1 MEELEALYADYMAQ
15 GYSINQAYRKMRVA
29 GFDTNEHREYMKGL
43 YDSGGSKKKSQDTS
57 LSEPISEEVS
67 MASTSNQV
75 SQEKQPGG
83 DSDSVQLGDFDSFLE
98 DYFPTNFNIKDFEV
112 EGGTSIPEFLL
123 PNQGGSVKLN
133 PQSVLNGNDDTEFD
147 RLVTG
152 LQFQTFQDWA
162 RSTSRPVQGYIDS
175 VLKKSKGE
183 LDPDETLI
191 MNQLGR
197 VAAFPYY
204 NQVLDQLALAYTI
217 DAETRGIME
226 RDNITLE
233 EALENND
240 EFIENALKGMAKRGK
255 GTYEGRRDRRIRREV
270 ERVQNMI
277 DQKRDE
283 LEADYINNFFGKAFI
298 DSLPSQFN
306 EKDEDGNLTS
316 ASKTKL
322 SYLEKTLKRRTGL
335 SLDLSGDNRVGNNPF
350 IRVRPMPMGHLSFDG
365 DLVTRSNMA
374 FENMWNS
381 MAYVGSKI
389 FPEILTGNFKDNY
402 YNPATGEFVNIGES
416 MVMDVE
422 MNLRKSESEM
432 AELSEKMNEYRLGIS
447 ASVANADWSNVIEQS
462 FLMTADGVPFMI
474 PMIAAPWLGVGG
486 TAAFSAALGVG
497 QEAVAIRNDPS
508 FDSFKK
514 DGREYSYGEAA
525 EEVGSYNLEDIKAAG
540 YEVETDYWSRT
551 GYLSAVGIGDFGVAY
566 AGGRALMGAYQK
578 GQIKELQNWFRGYMH
593 GMGYAVSEGAF
604 AQAFSVFERSVARGI
619 STDTQVD
626 FEQTAADAVD
636 AIIGGSPLSVLMHT
650 SGSAY
655 RGISGVRNAP
665 EVIPFNAEEI
675 SSLKKGVREYQI
687 KISRSNDPTAIRE
700 ANQFIYNSRQKIK
713 SLQWQS
719 EAYLQYMHKNSPEQF
734 EGLMNL
740 KIELDRL
747 KMSYDRTN
755 DPNLKIQYKE
765 RGAQIVE
772 DMRSIYDENKSGYE
786 KYIGITGR
794 GVREREEKRLEEGRT
809 IEQDRVEASPIV
821 QEMPVPAS
829 PVPEFEPQVVL
840 SKDAKRNDRQAWMRR
855 AGSRARKFFDKAVR
869 SNGGIK
875 DRNVE
880 EVIRSGERI
889 RSAWMD
895 EMTYQI
901 SQYRDIMRGVMRSE
915 SGVRISK
922 TEKASRSED
931 VRMVLEG
938 RMKVE
943 DLPYLTEKQRQGIT
957 AMRENIDSLSDQL
970 IYTLEQQPTGSPEQA
985 QSKADL
991 IQKIR
996 SNKGVYLN
1004 RSYEIFSD
1012 GGKRL
1017 SMLLKPRKDMPT
1029 EIRKA
1034 YDDAVKYIANN
1045 MDDADALAM
1054 SSEQRMLMAER
1065 EIRKYLM
1072 AMNGAKDSPNFG
1084 IMGAID
1090 APFLKARN
1098 NEIPKEFLNLL
1109 GEIKDPLHGYANT
1122 LAKLNSYLGNVRWQN
1137 ELAIVL
1143 QESGIAKIG
1152 SGFEGTEGPGGLY
1165 VRLAPDSEQW
1175 RPLYDLYVPQDFY
1188 DSYQNLQPLKTIRIG
1203 EEFGLDGFVRSLIGL
1218 TAKVKVGKTVL
1229 APTTTARNMVSGVF
1243 LGMGNGHFLQSPEAL
1258 QRSFL
1263 QATGDRS
1270 MPQERRK
1277 LIELGVLS
1285 DGANSGELMQTLN
1298 DSMRGDI
1305 NRIVKRGG
1313 GVMDFAQKLYAFGD
1327 DFYKVNGYY
1336 IERQSLIDA
1345 GVSIADAEAM
1355 AARRVRDGY
1364 PTYSKISKGA
1374 KAIRRFPLT
1383 GSFVSFPYEMY
1394 RTTRNQFEF
1403 IAEDMRAGRTDMA
1416 RRRAMGLLAAST
1428 MAYGTSE
1435 LSLNMLGLTDEDDEA
1450 IKLLGPEWQQLSQ
1463 LFYLGKENGVPYFM
1477 DASYYLP
1484 HEVVAKPIRALF
1496 GGDPTSEGYIDNVMS
1511 AVDEV
1516 LSPYY
1521 GADVTF
1527 RGIEELLSNS
1537 DSNGNKIV
1545 NEIPGATPL
1554 ENLLAEP
1561 EKALVHLTKT
1571 IAPGF
1576 TGNVIEIIRSQDTLE
1591 EDHPLYEAQQAFG
1604 RYFPKETRY
1613 REYTTEDALL
1623 ALIGA
1628 RMTYLPLDLAA
1639 ENQISDK
1646 INYISNK
1653 QYEIFQPIQ
1662 SGDPV
1667 TETSAGDM
1675 FSEYIS
1681 LHESI
1686 VNDNKKIVGLSRMLG
1701 LETQE
1706 VYKILKSA
1714 GVPEGQIGLYLIDAP
1729 VIAMPISDER
1739 ITNMWKKATWSS
1751 RITPEEKTEIATN
1764 MVNGAALYN
1773 KRVAMY
1779 NERLWGETMTAE
1791 EINLELSRV
1800 LEVNGITQQ
1809 TSWMDDISSFVK
1821 QILQIKPDEN
1831 Q

>member
-1 MEELEALYADYMAQ
+1 MEELEALYADYSAQ
-15 GYSINQAYRKMRVA
+15 GYNINKAYRKMRLA
-29 GFDTNEHREYMKGL
+29 GYDTDEHRAYMKSL
-43 YDSGGSKKKSQDTS
+43 YDSAESKKKSQDTS
-57 LSEPISEEVS
+57 PSEPSSEGASV
-67 MASTSNQV
+67 ASTSNQV
-75 SQEKQPGG
+75 SQEGQPDGA
-83 DSDSVQLGDFDSFLE
+83 SDSVQLSDFDSFLE
-98 DYFPTNFNIKDFEV
+98 DYFPTNFNITDFEV
-112 EGGTSIPEFLL
+112 EGGTSIPEFLP
-123 PNQGGSVKLN
+123 PNGQSHGVRLN
-133 PQSVLNGNDDTEFD
+133 PQSALNGNDDPEFD
-147 RLVTG
+147 RLVAG
-152 LQFQTFQDWA
+152 LQFQTFQEWA
-162 RSTSRPVQGYIDS
+162 RSASNPVEGYIDS
-175 VLKKSKGE
+175 VLKKSKGQ
-183 LDPDETLI
+183 LDPEDTLV
-191 MNQLGR
+191 MNQLDS

-204 NQVLDQLALAYTI
+204 HQILDQLALAYTI
-217 DAETRGIME
+217 DASTREVME
-226 RDNITLE
+226 RDGLTLE
-233 EALENND
+233 EALEQND
-240 EFIENALKGMAKRGK
+240 EFVENALKGMAKRGR
-255 GTYEGRRDRRIRREV
+255 GTYEGRKDRRLRREV
-270 ERVQNMI
+270 ERIQGMV
-277 DQKRDE
+277 DDKRNE

-298 DSLPSQFN
+298 NSLPSQFN

-316 ASKTKL
+316 AAKTKL

-335 SLDLSGDNRVGNNPF
+335 ALDLSGDNKVGNRPF
-350 IRVRPMPMGHLSFDG
+350 LRVRPMPMGKLSFDG
-365 DLVTRSNMA
+365 DLIDRTGQA
-374 FENMWNS
+374 FDNLWNS
-381 MAYVGSKI
+381 MAYAGSKLYPQVL
-389 FPEILTGNFKDNY
+389 FSGFEDNY
-402 YNPATGEFVNIGES
+402 YNVSTGEFVNMGEGL
-416 MVMDVE
+416 VMDVE
-422 MNLRKSESEM
+422 MNLRKSEAEM
-432 AELSEKMNEYRLGIS
+432 EALSEKMNEYQLGIS
-447 ASVANADWSNVIEQS
+447 SSIANGDWTNAVEQS

-474 PMIAAPWLGVGG
+474 PMIAAPYLGIGG

-497 QEAVAIRNDPS
+497 QEAMAIRNDPS

-540 YEVETDYWSRT
+540 YEVETDYWART
-551 GYLSAVGIGDFGVAY
+551 GYLSAVAAGDFGVAY

-604 AQAFSVFERSVARGI
+604 AQSFSVFERSIARGI
-619 STDTQVD
+619 STDEKVD
-626 FEQTAADAVD
+626 FEQTASD
-636 AIIGGSPLSVLMHT
+636 AIDAAISGSPLSALMHT
-650 SGSAY
+650 GGSAY
-655 RGISGVRNAP
+655 RGIVGARNAP

-675 SSLKKGVREYQI
+675 SSLKKGVRDYQV
-687 KISRSNDPTAIRE
+687 KISRSNDPRAIRE

-713 SLQWQS
+713 ALQWQS

-772 DMRSIYDENKSGYE
+772 DMRSIYDQNKAGYE
-786 KYIGITGR
+786 DYIGITGR
-794 GVREREEKRLEEGRT
+794 GVREREEKRAEEGRT
-809 IEQDRVEASPIV
+809 IEQDRIEAAPIV
-821 QEMPVPAS
+821 QERPVPES
-829 PVPEFEPQVVL
+829 PVPEFEPQIVL

-855 AGSRARKFFDKAVR
+855 AGSRARKFFDRAVR
-869 SNGGIK
+869 SSGGIK

-901 SQYRDIMRGVMRSE
+901 SQYRDIMRGVMRPE
-915 SGVRISK
+915 KGIRLSK
-922 TEKASRSED
+922 TEKASRNED
-931 VRMVLEG
+931 IRMVLEG

-943 DLPYLTEKQRQGIT
+943 DLKYLNDKQRQGIT

-970 IYTLEQQPTGSPEQA
+970 IYVLEQQPTGSPEQA
-985 QSKADL
+985 QAKAEL

-996 SNKGVYLN
+996 NNKGVYLS
-1004 RSYEIFSD
+1004 RSYELFSD
-1012 GGKRL
+1012 GGRRL
-1017 SMLLKPRKDMPT
+1017 SLLLKPRDQMPT

-1034 YDDAVKYIANN
+1034 YDDAVKYIANK
-1045 MDDADALAM
+1045 MDDADVLAM
-1054 SSEQRMLMAER
+1054 SDEQRMLVAEQ
-1065 EIRKYLM
+1065 EVRKYLM
-1072 AMNGAKDSPNFG
+1072 GLNNSKDTPSFG
-1084 IMGAID
+1084 IMGALD

-1098 NEIPKEFLNLL
+1098 NEIPQEFLNLL

-1143 QESGIAKIG
+1143 QESGIAKVG

-1165 VRLAPDSEQW
+1165 VKIAPDSEQW

-1188 DSYQNLQPLKTIRIG
+1188 DAYQNLQPLRTIRLG
-1203 EEFGLDGFVRSLIGL
+1203 EEFGLDGFVRSAIGL

-1229 APTTTARNMVSGVF
+1229 APTTTARNLISGVF
-1243 LGMGNGHFLQSPEAL
+1243 LGMGNGHFFQSPESL
-1258 QRSFL
+1258 QKAFL
-1263 QATGDRS
+1263 QATGNTS

-1277 LIELGVLS
+1277 LIEFGVLS

-1298 DSMRGDI
+1298 DSMKGDI
-1305 NRIVKRGG
+1305 NRIIKRGG
-1313 GVMDFAQKLYAFGD
+1313 GFMDFAQKLYAFGD

-1336 IERQSLIDA
+1336 MERQALIDS
-1345 GVSIADAEAM
+1345 GLSVADAEAV

-1435 LSLNMLGLTDEDDEA
+1435 MSLNMLGLTDEDDEA

-1484 HEVVAKPIRALF
+1484 HEVVAKPIRALL
-1496 GGDPTSEGYIDNVMS
+1496 GGDPTSEGYMDDVMI

-1516 LSPYY
+1516 LKPYY

-1576 TGNVIEIIRSQDTLE
+1576 TGNVIEILRSQEPLE
-1591 EDHPLYEAQQAFG
+1591 EDHPLYDAQQEFG
-1604 RYFPKETRY
+1604 KYFPKETRY

-1623 ALIGA
+1623 ALLGA
-1628 RMTYLPLDLAA
+1628 RMTYLPLDLSA
-1639 ENQISDK
+1639 ENQISDQ
-1646 INYISNK
+1646 INYLGNK
-1653 QYEIFQPIQ
+1653 QFEIFQPLQ
-1662 SGDPV
+1662 TGEPV
-1667 TETSAGDM
+1667 TETTSGEM

-1681 LHESI
+1681 LHEG
-1686 VNDNKKIVGLSRMLG
+1686 VVEDNKKIVGLSRMLG
-1701 LETQE
+1701 LETPDI
-1706 VYKILKSA
+1706 YKILKSA

-1729 VIAMPISDER
+1729 VVAMPISDEK
-1739 ITNMWKKATWSS
+1739 IENMWERATWSS
-1751 RITPEEKTEIATN
+1751 RTTPEEKAEMARN
-1764 MVNGAALYN
+1764 MVLGAASYN
-1773 KRVAMY
+1773 KRIGMY
-1779 NERLWGETMTAE
+1779 NASLWEETKTAE
-1791 EINLELSRV
+1791 EINLELSD
-1800 LEVNGITQQ
+1800 LKGLAQA
-1809 TSWMDDISSFVK
+1809 TSWMDNIES
-1821 QILQIKPDEN
+1821 IIKKLTEIERDGEN
-1831 Q
+1831 